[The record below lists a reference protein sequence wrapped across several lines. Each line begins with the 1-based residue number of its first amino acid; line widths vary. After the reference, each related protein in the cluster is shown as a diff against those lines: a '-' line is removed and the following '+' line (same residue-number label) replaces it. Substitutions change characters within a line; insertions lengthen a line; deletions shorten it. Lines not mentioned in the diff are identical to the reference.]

1 MEKMNKSQKIIF
13 VDDLT
18 SINEIETLS
27 NSSDVK
33 IISNTN
39 LIELINLYW
48 ILITFNNF
56 IMKFS

>member
-1 MEKMNKSQKIIF
+1 MEKMNKPQKIIF

>member
-1 MEKMNKSQKIIF
+1 MNKSQKIIF